1 MRSDRWSNLREIKN
15 TLKCFTKDK
24 SSGGPILYCSNG
36 MQFAYD
42 KEGHMVI
49 LGVSGSG
56 KSRRCIMAMI
66 YSLILAGESFFVV
79 DPKGEIYKETAGM
92 MRENSNLHVIDFRHI
107 FESERWNP
115 LTAPYELY
123 VSGDP
128 VKKQAALEMIDELA
142 FALYPVNDKAD
153 PFWPESARSVF
164 IAVVLALFDHARPEE
179 ISMASVYQVIARGEE
194 RCGGQTVL
202 KTFVESL
209 DPESI
214 AAMLL
219 QSYVSTAN
227 DTRAGIRSTFLEGI
241 SMFAR
246 SEGLIQML
254 GTDDLHINQL
264 DGSKQTGIYV
274 ILPDENPIFDRLAG
288 ILCSQIMSHY
298 VRLAQDKYQG
308 KLPCRLNVCLEELGN
323 IGKAIGNLPHLMSA
337 GRSRN
342 IRVQIVLQSLSQL
355 CDIYGPNN
363 ATTILSNADV
373 TVAFRTNHW
382 DTLSELSRKCGEREI
397 DNGGHIS
404 REPLITQS
412 QLGAMATGQ
421 ALVLISGSVKFITWL
436 PDYRDMFDFADWKPP
451 KKACHKTRHRLKTF
465 NVTEYTKSIRSKK
478 INEMFSENSPLNS
491 TAFDSVLK
499 TEEAISEFDGFNTED
514 LVARIDAKIAELA
527 EEEKAERELKT
538 KPHQVVVTA
547 VGDELPAIARAIAS
561 LSVLSIKAV
570 TKELKALPAS
580 FDFVNKAEAQEALKR
595 VKEAGGK
602 GKVQINPSN
611 K

>member
-1 MRSDRWSNLREIKN
+1 MRSDRWSTPREIKN
-15 TLKCFTKDK
+15 ALKCFTKDK

-42 KEGHMVI
+42 KEGHLVI

-56 KSRRCIMAMI
+56 KSRRCIMSMI
-66 YSLILAGESFFVV
+66 YALILAGESFFVI
-79 DPKGEIYKETAGM
+79 DPKGEIYRETAGAM
-92 MRENSNLHVIDFRHI
+92 KSNSNLHVIDFRHI

-115 LTAPYELY
+115 LAAPYELY
-123 VSGDP
+123 ISGDP
-128 VKKQAALEMIDELA
+128 AKKQAALEMIDELA

-164 IAVVLALFDHARPEE
+164 IAVALALFEHAKPEE
-179 ISMASVYQVIARGEE
+179 ITMASVYQVIARGEE
-194 RCGGQTVL
+194 RCGAQTML
-202 KTFVESL
+202 KSFVESL
-209 DPESI
+209 DPESV

-254 GTDDLHINQL
+254 GADDLHINQL
-264 DGSKQTGIYV
+264 DGDKQTGIYV

-288 ILCSQIMSHY
+288 VLCSEIMSHY

-323 IGKAIGNLPHLMSA
+323 IGRAIGNLPHLMSA

-355 CDIYGPNN
+355 CDIYGPSN

-397 DNGGHIS
+397 DACGHVS

-412 QLGAMATGQ
+412 QLGAMETGQ
-421 ALVLISGSVKFITWL
+421 ALVLISGNVKFITWL
-436 PDYRDMFDFADWKPP
+436 PDYRDMFDFSCWQPP
-451 KKACHKTRHRLKTF
+451 KKIPVKPRKKLKTF
-465 NVTEYTKSIRSKK
+465 NISEYTKDIRAKK
-478 INEMFSENSPLNS
+478 INSMMSPTPTFETRPPFFDVEAS
-491 TAFDSVLK
+491 TDKNVQPHDMS
-499 TEEAISEFDGFNTED
+499 D
-514 LVARIDAKIAELA
+514 LIAKIEAKIAIL
-527 EEEKAERELKT
+527 EEEERMEKE
-538 KPHQVVVTA
+538 KNVKSHQVVVVDNGEEIVLVA
-547 VGDELPAIARAIAS
+547 EAIASFSNLSVVQVAKKLEKLPAI
-561 LSVLSIKAV
+561 
-570 TKELKALPAS
+570 
-580 FDFVNKAEAQEALKR
+580 FDFKNIKDASEV
-595 VKEAGGK
+595 VKCVKSAGGK
-602 GKVQINPSN
+602 AEIRFK
-611 K
+611 KKE

>member
-1 MRSDRWSNLREIKN
+1 MRSDRWSDLREIKN
-15 TLKCFTKDK
+15 MLKCFTKDK

-36 MQFAYD
+36 MQFTYD
-42 KEGHMVI
+42 KEGHMVV

-66 YSLILAGESFFVV
+66 YALILAGESFFVV
-79 DPKGEIYKETAGM
+79 DPKGEIYRETAGALK
-92 MRENSNLHVIDFRHI
+92 ENANVHVIDFRHI

-115 LTAPYELY
+115 LAAPYELY
-123 VSGDP
+123 ISGDL
-128 VKKQAALEMIDELA
+128 VKKQVALEMIDELA
-142 FALYPVNDKAD
+142 FALYPVSDKAD
-153 PFWPESARSVF
+153 PFWAESARSVF
-164 IAVVLALFDHARPEE
+164 VGVVLALFEHAEPEE

-194 RCGGQTVL
+194 RCGTQMVL
-202 KTFVESL
+202 KSFVECL
-209 DPESI
+209 DSESV

-227 DTRAGIRSTFLEGI
+227 DTRSGIRSTFLEGI

-264 DGSKQTGIYV
+264 DGEKQTGIYV

-308 KLPCRLNVCLEELGN
+308 KLPCRLNMCLDELGN
-323 IGKAIGNLPHLMSA
+323 IGKAIGNLPHIMSA

-355 CDIYGPNN
+355 CDIYGPSN

-382 DTLSELSRKCGEREI
+382 DTLSELSRRCGEREI
-397 DNGGHIS
+397 DTYGHVS

-412 QLGAMATGQ
+412 QLAAMETGQ
-421 ALVLISGSVKFITWL
+421 ALVIISGIVKFITWL
-436 PDYRDMFDFADWKPP
+436 PDYRDMFDFSDWTPP
-451 KKACHKTRHRLKTF
+451 RKSSNKTRQKLRTF
-465 NVTEYTKSIRSKK
+465 NVVEYTKSMRSKK
-478 INEMFSENSPLNS
+478 VNAMISKNSPFNLS
-491 TAFDSVLK
+491 AFDSVVRS
-499 TEEAISEFDGFNTED
+499 EETSPDMSD
-514 LVARIDAKIAELA
+514 LIARIDAKIARL
-527 EEEKAERELKT
+527 EEENA
-538 KPHQVVVTA
+538 
-547 VGDELPAIARAIAS
+547 
-561 LSVLSIKAV
+561 
-570 TKELKALPAS
+570 
-580 FDFVNKAEAQEALKR
+580 
-595 VKEAGGK
+595 
-602 GKVQINPSN
+602 
-611 K
+611 